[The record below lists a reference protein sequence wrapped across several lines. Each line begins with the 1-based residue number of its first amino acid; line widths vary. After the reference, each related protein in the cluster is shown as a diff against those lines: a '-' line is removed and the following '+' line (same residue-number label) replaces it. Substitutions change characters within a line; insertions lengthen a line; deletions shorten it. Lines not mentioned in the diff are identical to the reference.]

1 MLKDHLQ
8 KAASILGSQAQLARE
23 IGASPAMIH
32 HWMHGIRPISAERCI
47 DIERATGGAV
57 TCEELRP
64 DLADRWAYLRG
75 TATPDA
81 LPSSQDAA

>member
-1 MLKDHLQ
+1 MLKAHLQ

-32 HWMHGIRPISAERCI
+32 QWMHGIRPISAERCI

-64 DLADRWAYLRG
+64 DLADRWSYLRG
-75 TATPDA
+75 TTTHFGD
-81 LPSSQDAA
+81 